1 MAQARE
7 SRSPSAAAEDAAQ
20 ARKPARTEWVVA
32 VLGAIMVLGAVAHL
46 LHTALSRDRS
56 PPDVE
61 LAVVQTIELDGGY
74 LVRFRARNQGGTAA
88 ESVRVGSELA
98 MPDGAVETRRA
109 LLPEL
114 PPRSDREGGLVFEH
128 DPRAG
133 RLRLHVEGFAIP

>member
-1 MAQARE
+1 MTQARE
-7 SRSPSAAAEDAAQ
+7 SRSPAAAKDAAQ
-20 ARKPARTEWVVA
+20 GPARIEWIVA
-32 VLGAIMVLGAVAHL
+32 MLGAIMVLGAVAHL
-46 LHTALSRDRS
+46 VHTALGRDRS

-61 LAVVQTIELDGGY
+61 LAVVQTIELDSGY

-88 ESVRVGSELA
+88 ESVQVGSELA

-128 DPRAG
+128 DPRVG

>member
-1 MAQARE
+1 MTQARE
-7 SRSPSAAAEDAAQ
+7 SRSPAAAKDAAQ
-20 ARKPARTEWVVA
+20 GPARIEWIVA
-32 VLGAIMVLGAVAHL
+32 MLGAIMVLGAVAHL
-46 LHTALSRDRS
+46 VHTALGRDRS

-61 LAVVQTIELDGGY
+61 LAVVQTIELDSGY
-74 LVRFRARNQGGTAA
+74 LVRFRARNQGSPAA
-88 ESVRVGSELA
+88 ESVQVGSELA

-128 DPRAG
+128 DPRVG